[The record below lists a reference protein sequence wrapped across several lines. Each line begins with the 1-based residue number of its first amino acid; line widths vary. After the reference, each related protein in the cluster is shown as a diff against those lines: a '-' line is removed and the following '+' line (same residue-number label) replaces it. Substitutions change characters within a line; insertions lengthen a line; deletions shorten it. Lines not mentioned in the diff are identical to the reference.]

1 MINIELFALP
11 DDTLTDI
18 SLVEYPAIESNWL
31 CFSKD
36 TKTYT
41 FSDGDKHIITGA
53 VLIPDKK
60 IYRNDNGT
68 EYNVFFSRETIRQIS
83 EQFFNDFKNKS
94 FTIEHGDNTNDV
106 VIIESW
112 IKESDTDKSVAL
124 GINVPDGTWL
134 ISAKVH
140 NQNLWEQIKAGHFK
154 GFSVAGT
161 FSSITTEDQILA
173 EAEKFINDILNNEK

>member
-1 MINIELFALP
+1 MIDIELFALP

-18 SLVEYPAIESNWL
+18 SLVEYPAIESNWM

-36 TKTYT
+36 VKHYT
-41 FSDGDKHIITGA
+41 FSDNEKHIITGA
-53 VLIPDKK
+53 VLIPDIK
-60 IYRNDNGT
+60 IYRNDGGT
-68 EYNVFFSRETIRQIS
+68 EYNVFFSRETIRKIS
-83 EQFFNDFKNKS
+83 EQFFSDFKNKS
-94 FTIEHGDNTNDV
+94 FTLEHGTNTNDV
-106 VIIESW
+106 VIVESW

-134 ISAKVH
+134 ISAKV
-140 NQNLWEQIKAGHFK
+140 NNPELWEQIKAGRFK

-161 FSSITTEDQILA
+161 FSSTTTEDQILA